1 MSPKMTAKD
10 YGKLPKTKVF
20 AGKRY
25 NLSRPLDSKTVAKD
39 IVKEQRSYGG
49 GGSFKGSIEI
59 ESEKFDAL
67 PEEVRSHIGYGGSR
81 FLQTLQCP
89 TSLH

>member
-25 NLSRPLDSKTVAKD
+25 NLSRPLDSKMVAKE

-49 GGSFKGSIEI
+49 GGRIVKLTPPHKYAVYLS
-59 ESEKFDAL
+59 
-67 PEEVRSHIGYGGSR
+67 GSR
-81 FLQTLQCP
+81 MKGKVQK
-89 TSLH
+89 HM